1 MAGRSEVG
9 SFSRLPGTPAFLPE
23 ASNSALAASDRALS
37 FLSVAG
43 FQRVDTPIL
52 EDSDLFARK
61 GGGEMTGL
69 LYTFSEPDGRRLSL
83 RPEFTTSS
91 HPHVRGE

>member
-1 MAGRSEVG
+1 MAGRSEIG
-9 SFSRLPGTPAFLPE
+9 AFSGLPGMRTFLPE
-23 ASNSALAASDRALS
+23 ASRSDLAASDRALS
-37 FLSVAG
+37 FLSEAG

-61 GGGEMTGL
+61 GGGGMTGL

-83 RPEFTTSS
+83 RPEFHDLH
-91 HPHVRGE
+91 HPHVRGK